1 MRKEFW
7 EAELEE
13 ILSKT
18 EGEVFEK
25 STLKAIWKLMEAGYI
40 TTFDFPISTGK
51 EGNVF
56 RAIRDKEFV
65 AVKIYRINTATFRS
79 ISKYLMYEVPRKI
92 RKDRRSIIFAWAQ
105 KEFNALQKLYRNGVR
120 VPEPIAS
127 EGNVIVMEYIGD
139 EESPAPLL
147 KDAVVDDFEGIFN
160 KIKEY
165 MRIMYQK
172 AKIIHADLSEYNIL
186 VFEGEPVIIDVGQ
199 TVGIDNPMA
208 MEFLKRDIFNITKF
222 FSKYI
227 SVEQEEL
234 MKYIL
239 EGGNNEDS

>member
-1 MRKEFW
+1 MKKELW

-13 ILSKT
+13 IFRKT

-25 STLKAIWKLMEAGYI
+25 ATLKAIFKLMESGYI

-56 RAIRDKEFV
+56 RARKNDEFI

-79 ISKYLMYEVPRKI
+79 ISKYLMYDAPRKI

-105 KEFNALQKLYRNGVR
+105 KEFNTLEKLYRNGVR
-120 VPEPIAS
+120 VPEPIAQ

-139 EESPAPLL
+139 ENSPAPLL
-147 KDAVVDDFEGIFN
+147 KDAVVDDFEILYK
-160 KIKEY
+160 KIRKY
-165 MRIMYQK
+165 MRIMYHK
-172 AKIIHADLSEYNIL
+172 AKIVHADLSEYNIL
-186 VFEGEPVIIDVGQ
+186 VHENEPVIIDVGQ
-199 TVGIDNPMA
+199 TVGTDNPMA
-208 MEFLKRDIFNITKF
+208 LDFLKRDVNNIAKF

-227 SVEQEEL
+227 NVDGEEL
-234 MKYIL
+234 LKYVL
-239 EGGNNEDS
+239 EGDEV